1 MLCEEGS
8 KKALY
13 ASEETPGECLL
24 DGLVS
29 KSPST
34 NEKAHDE
41 LPGDNLLAQGQFDLI
56 VSQVS

>member
-41 LPGDNLLAQGQFDLI
+41 LFWG
-56 VSQVS
+56 